1 MPIEYTSGDYGTQAI
16 VIGEFRPEMLDEFK
30 NKKVTEL
37 YLNTAKG
44 WKPTNLSFLEDCQDL
59 VGLYLVGVGPRY
71 GDINF
76 DKIHSLNKLK
86 YLRTEANY
94 LKEEIRFDAFPD
106 LEETSIDWRP
116 KVKSVFNCVKLKNI
130 FINHYKGKDLNAF
143 ANLTN
148 LEELSLLN
156 SPLESLNGIE
166 KLTKL
171 KKIRF
176 GNLRKLTSLSGIESL
191 TNLESFSIQ
200 GSKKIQSIDEVANL
214 VNLTFLNFSANADI
228 ETLKPIA
235 NLKKLKIITLYGS
248 TNIEDGDMTPL
259 LNIPNLDAS
268 FQNRSHYS
276 HAKSVSGKIID
287 NY

>member
-1 MPIEYTSGDYGTQAI
+1 MNIPIKYFSGPYGTRA
-16 VIGEFRPEMLDEFK
+16 VVGGKFRPEMLAELKK
-30 NKKVTEL
+30 NKVTVL
-37 YLNTAKG
+37 ALG
-44 WKPTNLSFLEDCQDL
+44 GIDLSFLENYREL
-59 VGLYLVGVGPRY
+59 LGLHLIGVGPRH

-76 DKIHSLNKLK
+76 DKIHCLNKLK
-86 YLRTEANY
+86 YLRIEGSY
-94 LKEEIRFDAFPD
+94 LKDEIRFDAFPD
-106 LEETSIDWRP
+106 LEECSIDWRQ
-116 KVKSVFNCVKLKNI
+116 KAKSVLNSCNLKI
-130 FINHYKGKDLNAF
+130 LVIDHYKGKDLSAF
-143 ANLTN
+143 VNLTN

-156 SPLESLNGIE
+156 SPLESLKGIE

-176 GNLRKLTSLSGIESL
+176 GNLRKLTSLLGIESL
-191 TNLESFSIQ
+191 TNLESFSIE
-200 GSKKIQSIDEVANL
+200 GSKKIHSIDEVANL
-214 VNLTFLNFSANADI
+214 VNLTFLSISENANI
-228 ETLKPIA
+228 KSLKPIA

-268 FQNRSHYS
+268 FQNRNHYS